1 MSSSSSSIAFDVEFL
16 NRLASFVSARARNRM
31 MSSTMYLLF
40 VSEGE
45 KTRTHNREK
54 VKTRRVGTISIS
66 IPRSDDECC
75 RRRLPTGNKKKEPM
89 TKVSDSRRW
98 RILIRVKEKK
108 EME

>member
-75 RRRLPTGNKKKEPM
+75 RRRLPTANKKKKG
-89 TKVSDSRRW
+89 TNDQSQ
-98 RILIRVKEKK
+98 
-108 EME
+108 